1 MYRGWKDNNPLPDY
15 EELFRETGDQKKKGS
30 AKILMKIYKSNA
42 LQIFLSLIL
51 FVIKACPI
59 WIIPLVT
66 SHMIN
71 LVTIGA
77 EDTIR
82 SMTIIITVLFLL
94 ILQNIP
100 SHVLYARYTD
110 KMLRRISG
118 GFRSTLIRK
127 LQHLSVTYH
136 KEIETG
142 KIQAK
147 FVRDIEAIEFLN
159 TQIIKNVVP
168 IIIELFIYIGI
179 TVSKSVTV
187 TIFFLCVIPINVLLV
202 YIFRK
207 NMRYHNTVFRKENEN
222 ISAKL
227 SNMLEMLPLTKAH
240 GLEDEEIESLQKD
253 INTLKDKGLAIDRTN
268 AYFGSWSWVMARS
281 LSALCLLFTSIL
293 AFNKKIPVG
302 DIVLYQS
309 YFSSITGYV
318 QNLLNIYPQITKGFD
333 SLSSVSEIMLSDDIE
348 DNRGKIRL
356 RYVHGTVHFDNVSYS
371 YPNTDKKVIDNL
383 TLHVEPGE
391 CIAFVG
397 PSGSGKSTIM
407 NMIIGFLKATEGRL
421 SIDGKPI
428 EELNLSAYRHFIS
441 VVPQNSI
448 LFTGTIRENIT
459 YGLKKVDPQVFD
471 KVIELSNIR
480 EFADKLPKGLDTVIG
495 EHGDKLSGG
504 QKQRICIARAL
515 IRNPRILILD
525 EATSALDN
533 ISEYQ
538 VQKAINELIKD
549 RTTFIVAHRL
559 STIRDADRIVVLD
572 EGRCVECGTFD
583 ELMAKKGKFYELKT
597 LSDLNGNK
605 TEDIPVEQ

>member
-15 EELFRETGDQKKKGS
+15 EELFRESGDQKKKGS

-42 LQIFLSLIL
+42 LQIFLSLVL
-51 FVIKACPI
+51 FIIKACPI

-71 LVTIGA
+71 LVTEGG
-77 EDTIR
+77 EGTVR
-82 SMTIIITVLFLL
+82 HMTIIIVILFLL

-159 TQIIKNVVP
+159 NQIVKNVVP
-168 IIIELFIYIGI
+168 IILELFIYIGI

-187 TIFFLCVIPINVLLV
+187 TLFFLCVIPINVLLV
-202 YIFRK
+202 YVFRK
-207 NMRYHNTVFRKENEN
+207 NMRYHNSVFRKENEH

-293 AFNKKIPVG
+293 AFNKKIAVG

-407 NMIIGFLKATEGRL
+407 NMIIGFLKATEGTL
-421 SIDGKPI
+421 SIDGKPM
-428 EELNLSAYRHFIS
+428 EELNLSDYRHFIS

-459 YGLKKVDPQVFD
+459 YGLKKVDPKVFD
-471 KVIELSNIR
+471 RVIELANIK

-515 IRNPRILILD
+515 IRDPKILILD

-605 TEDIPVEQ
+605 SEDISVEQ

>member
-1 MYRGWKDNNPLPDY
+1 MYRGWKDDNPLPDY
-15 EELFRETGDQKKKGS
+15 EELFRESGDQKKKGS

-42 LQIFLSLIL
+42 LQIFLSLVL
-51 FVIKACPI
+51 FIIKACPI

-66 SHMIN
+66 SYMIN
-71 LVTIGA
+71 LVTVGA

-82 SMTIIITVLFLL
+82 SMTIIIVILFIL
-94 ILQNIP
+94 IAQNIP

-159 TQIIKNVVP
+159 NQIIKNVVP
-168 IIIELFIYIGI
+168 IILELLIYIGI
-179 TVSKSVTV
+179 TVSKSITV
-187 TIFFLCVIPINVLLV
+187 TLFFICVIPINVLLV
-202 YIFRK
+202 YVFRK
-207 NMRYHNTVFRKENEN
+207 NMRYHNTVFRKENEH

-293 AFNKKIPVG
+293 AFNKKIAVG

-356 RYVHGTVHFDNVSYS
+356 RYVHGTVHFDNVSYK
-371 YPNTDKKVIDNL
+371 YPNTDKKVINNL

-407 NMIIGFLKATEGRL
+407 NMIIGFLKATEGTL
-421 SIDGKPI
+421 SIDGKPM
-428 EELNLSAYRHFIS
+428 EELNLSDYRHFIS

-459 YGLKKVDPQVFD
+459 YGLKKVDPKVFD
-471 KVIELSNIR
+471 RVIELSNIK

-515 IRNPRILILD
+515 IRDPKILILD

-597 LSDLNGNK
+597 LSDLNGK
-605 TEDIPVEQ
+605 SEEVSLEE

>member
-15 EELFRETGDQKKKGS
+15 EQLFRESGDQKKKGS

-42 LQIFLSLIL
+42 LQIFLSLVL
-51 FVIKACPI
+51 FIIKACPI

-66 SHMIN
+66 SYMIN
-71 LVTIGA
+71 LVTEGG
-77 EDTIR
+77 EGTVR
-82 SMTIIITVLFLL
+82 HMTIIIVILFLL

-159 TQIIKNVVP
+159 NQIVKNVVP
-168 IIIELFIYIGI
+168 IILELFIYIGI
-179 TVSKSVTV
+179 TISKSVTV
-187 TIFFLCVIPINVLLV
+187 TLFFLCVIPINVLLV
-202 YIFRK
+202 YVFRK
-207 NMRYHNTVFRKENEN
+207 NMRYHNSVFRKENEH

-293 AFNKKIPVG
+293 AFNKKIAVG

-371 YPNTDKKVIDNL
+371 YPNTEKKVIDNL

-407 NMIIGFLKATEGRL
+407 NMIIGFLKATEGTL

-428 EELNLSAYRHFIS
+428 SELNLSDYRHFIS

-471 KVIELSNIR
+471 KVIELSNIK

-515 IRNPRILILD
+515 IRNPKILILD

-605 TEDIPVEQ
+605 SEDITVD

>member
-1 MYRGWKDNNPLPDY
+1 MYRGWKDDNPLPDY
-15 EELFRETGDQKKKGS
+15 EELFRESGDQKKKGS

-42 LQIFLSLIL
+42 LQIFLSLVL
-51 FVIKACPI
+51 FIIKACPI

-66 SHMIN
+66 SYMIN

-82 SMTIIITVLFLL
+82 SMTIIIVILFVL
-94 ILQNIP
+94 IAQNIP

-159 TQIIKNVVP
+159 NQIIKNVVP
-168 IIIELFIYIGI
+168 IILELLIYIGI
-179 TVSKSVTV
+179 TVSKSITV
-187 TIFFLCVIPINVLLV
+187 TLFFICVIPINVLLV
-202 YIFRK
+202 YVFRK
-207 NMRYHNTVFRKENEN
+207 NMRYHNTVFRKENEH

-293 AFNKKIPVG
+293 AFNKKIAVG

-356 RYVHGTVHFDNVSYS
+356 RYVHGTVHFDNVSYK
-371 YPNTDKKVIDNL
+371 YPNTDKKVINNL

-407 NMIIGFLKATEGRL
+407 NMIIGFLKATEGTL
-421 SIDGKPI
+421 SIDGKPM
-428 EELNLSAYRHFIS
+428 EELNLSDYRHFIS

-459 YGLKKVDPQVFD
+459 YGLKKVDPKVFD
-471 KVIELSNIR
+471 RVIELSNIK

-515 IRNPRILILD
+515 IRDPKILILD

-605 TEDIPVEQ
+605 TEDINVEG

>member
-15 EELFRETGDQKKKGS
+15 EELFRESGDQKKKGS

-42 LQIFLSLIL
+42 LQIFLSLVL
-51 FVIKACPI
+51 FIIKACPI

-66 SHMIN
+66 SYMIN
-71 LVTIGA
+71 LVTEGG
-77 EDTIR
+77 EGTVR
-82 SMTIIITVLFLL
+82 HMTIIIVILFLL

-159 TQIIKNVVP
+159 NQIVKNVVP
-168 IIIELFIYIGI
+168 IILELFIYIGI

-187 TIFFLCVIPINVLLV
+187 TLFFLCVIPINVLLV
-202 YIFRK
+202 YVFRK
-207 NMRYHNTVFRKENEN
+207 NMRYHNSVFRKENEH

-293 AFNKKIPVG
+293 AFNKKIAVG

-407 NMIIGFLKATEGRL
+407 NMIIGFLKATEGTL
-421 SIDGKPI
+421 SIDGKPM
-428 EELNLSAYRHFIS
+428 EELNLSDYRHFIS

-459 YGLKKVDPQVFD
+459 YGLKKVDPKVFD
-471 KVIELSNIR
+471 RVIELANIK

-515 IRNPRILILD
+515 IRDPKILILD

-605 TEDIPVEQ
+605 SDEITVEE

>member
-15 EELFRETGDQKKKGS
+15 EELFRESGDQKKKGS

-42 LQIFLSLIL
+42 LQIFLSLVL
-51 FVIKACPI
+51 FIIKACPI

-66 SHMIN
+66 SYMIN

-82 SMTIIITVLFLL
+82 SMTIIIVILFVL
-94 ILQNIP
+94 IAQNIP

-159 TQIIKNVVP
+159 NQIIKNVVP
-168 IIIELFIYIGI
+168 IILELLIYIGI
-179 TVSKSVTV
+179 TVSKSITV
-187 TIFFLCVIPINVLLV
+187 TLFFICVIPINVLLV
-202 YIFRK
+202 YVFRK
-207 NMRYHNTVFRKENEN
+207 NMRYHNTVFRKENEH

-293 AFNKKIPVG
+293 AFNKKIAVG

-356 RYVHGTVHFDNVSYS
+356 RYVHGTVHFDNVSYK
-371 YPNTDKKVIDNL
+371 YPNTDKKVINNL

-407 NMIIGFLKATEGRL
+407 NMIIGFLKATEGTL
-421 SIDGKPI
+421 SIDGKPM
-428 EELNLSAYRHFIS
+428 EELNLSDYRHFIS

-459 YGLKKVDPQVFD
+459 YGLKKVDPKVFD
-471 KVIELSNIR
+471 RVIELSNIK

-515 IRNPRILILD
+515 IRDPKILILD

-597 LSDLNGNK
+597 LSDLNGK
-605 TEDIPVEQ
+605 SEEVSLEE

>member
-1 MYRGWKDNNPLPDY
+1 MYRGWKDDNPLPDY
-15 EELFRETGDQKKKGS
+15 EELFRESGDQKKKGS

-42 LQIFLSLIL
+42 LQIFLSLVL
-51 FVIKACPI
+51 FIIKACPI

-66 SHMIN
+66 SYMIN

-82 SMTIIITVLFLL
+82 SMTIIIVILFIL
-94 ILQNIP
+94 IAQNIP

-159 TQIIKNVVP
+159 NQIIKNVVP
-168 IIIELFIYIGI
+168 IILELLIYIGI
-179 TVSKSVTV
+179 TVSKSITV
-187 TIFFLCVIPINVLLV
+187 TLFFICVIPINVLLV
-202 YIFRK
+202 YVFRK
-207 NMRYHNTVFRKENEN
+207 NMRYHNTVFRKENEH

-293 AFNKKIPVG
+293 AFNKKIAVG

-356 RYVHGTVHFDNVSYS
+356 RYVHGTVHFDNVSYK
-371 YPNTDKKVIDNL
+371 YPNTDKKVINNL

-407 NMIIGFLKATEGRL
+407 NMIIGFLKATEGTL
-421 SIDGKPI
+421 SIDGKPM
-428 EELNLSAYRHFIS
+428 EELNLSDYRHFIS

-459 YGLKKVDPQVFD
+459 YGLKKVDPKVFD
-471 KVIELSNIR
+471 RVIELSNIK

-515 IRNPRILILD
+515 IRDPKILILD

-605 TEDIPVEQ
+605 SDEVEIEG

>member
-1 MYRGWKDNNPLPDY
+1 MYRGWKDDNPLPDY
-15 EELFRETGDQKKKGS
+15 EELFRESGDQKKKGS

-42 LQIFLSLIL
+42 LQIFLSLVL
-51 FVIKACPI
+51 FIIKACPI

-66 SHMIN
+66 SYMIN
-71 LVTIGA
+71 LVTVGA

-82 SMTIIITVLFLL
+82 SMTIIIVILFIL
-94 ILQNIP
+94 IAQNIP

-159 TQIIKNVVP
+159 NQIIKNVVP
-168 IIIELFIYIGI
+168 IILELLIYIGI
-179 TVSKSVTV
+179 TVSKSITV
-187 TIFFLCVIPINVLLV
+187 TLFFICVIPINVLLV
-202 YIFRK
+202 YVFRK
-207 NMRYHNTVFRKENEN
+207 NMRYHNTVFRKENEH

-293 AFNKKIPVG
+293 AFNKKIAVG

-356 RYVHGTVHFDNVSYS
+356 RYVHGTVHFDNVSYK
-371 YPNTDKKVIDNL
+371 YPNTDKKVINNL

-407 NMIIGFLKATEGRL
+407 NMIIGFLKATEGTL
-421 SIDGKPI
+421 SIDGKPM
-428 EELNLSAYRHFIS
+428 EELNLSDYRHFIS

-459 YGLKKVDPQVFD
+459 YGLKKVDPKVFD
-471 KVIELSNIR
+471 RVIELSNIK

-515 IRNPRILILD
+515 IRDPKILILD

-605 TEDIPVEQ
+605 SDEVEIEG

>member
-159 TQIIKNVVP
+159 SQIIKNVVP

-187 TIFFLCVIPINVLLV
+187 TLFFLCVIPINVLLV

-348 DNRGKIRL
+348 DDRDKIRL

-421 SIDGKPI
+421 SIDGKPM

-515 IRNPRILILD
+515 IRDPRILILD

-572 EGRCVECGTFD
+572 EGKCVECGTFD

>member
-15 EELFRETGDQKKKGS
+15 EELFKESGETKKKGS
-30 AKILMKIYKSNA
+30 ARILIKIYKSNA
-42 LQIFLSLIL
+42 LQIFLSLVL
-51 FVIKACPI
+51 FIIKACPI

-66 SHMIN
+66 SYMIN
-71 LVTIGA
+71 QVTAGA
-77 EDTIR
+77 PDAMRNMT
-82 SMTIIITVLFLL
+82 TIIIVLFLL
-94 ILQNIP
+94 IVQNIP
-100 SHVLYARYTD
+100 SHVLYAKYTD

-136 KEIETG
+136 KEMESG

-147 FVRDIEAIEFLN
+147 FVRDIESIEFLN
-159 TQIIKNVVP
+159 NQIIKNVIP
-168 IIIELFIYIGI
+168 IILELFIYIGI
-179 TVSKSVTV
+179 TVSKSVSV
-187 TIFFLCVIPINVLLV
+187 TLFFLCVIPINVLLV
-202 YIFRK
+202 YVFRK
-207 NMRYHNTVFRKENEN
+207 NMRHHNTVFRKENEH

-240 GLEDEEIESLQKD
+240 GLEEDEIQSIQED
-253 INTLKDKGLAIDRTN
+253 INTLKEKGLAIDRTN
-268 AYFGSWSWVMARS
+268 AYFGSWTWVMARA

-293 AFNKKIPVG
+293 ALNGKIQVG

-348 DNRGKIRL
+348 DNRGKIKL
-356 RYVHGTVHFDNVSYS
+356 RYVHGTVRFDNVSYS
-371 YPNTDKKVIDNL
+371 YPGTDKKVINDF

-397 PSGSGKSTIM
+397 ASGSGKSTIM
-407 NMIIGFLKATEGRL
+407 NMIIGFLRATEGTI

-428 EELNLSAYRHFIS
+428 EELNLSDYRHFIS

-459 YGLKKVDPQVFD
+459 YGLKKVDSKVFN
-471 KVIELSNIR
+471 KVVELANIK
-480 EFADKLPKGLDTVIG
+480 EFTDKLPKGLDTVIG

-515 IRNPRILILD
+515 IRDPKILILD

-549 RTTFIVAHRL
+549 RTTFVVAHRL

-572 EGRCVECGTFD
+572 EGKCVECGTFD
-583 ELMAKKGKFYELKT
+583 ELMKKKGKFYELKT
-597 LSDLNGNK
+597 LSDLNGDK
-605 TEDIPVEQ
+605 TSDIEVQ